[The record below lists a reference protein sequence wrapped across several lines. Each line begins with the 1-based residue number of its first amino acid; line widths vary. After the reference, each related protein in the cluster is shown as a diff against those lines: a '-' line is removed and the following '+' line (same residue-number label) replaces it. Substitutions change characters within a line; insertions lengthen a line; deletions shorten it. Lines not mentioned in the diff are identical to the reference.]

1 MVQRSGQPG
10 PLPPGELLRMSA
22 PVSTMAILEAIRQV
36 VGPSRPDQ
44 PIALHE
50 PDFRGTEAW
59 AYVKDCLDTGWVST
73 AGQWVSRFEQELASA
88 TGAAHA
94 VAVTNGTVALR
105 LALHLVGVG
114 PGDEVLLPPLSFVAT
129 ANAVAH
135 LGAVPHFVDVEPTTL
150 AMDPSALAERLKL
163 VAEWRDG
170 QLLNRQTGR
179 RLAALLPVH
188 VFGHPADGMALRQVA
203 DTWGLPLVEDAAEA
217 LGSWRGD
224 THCGLFGAVGTLSFN
239 GNKLIT
245 TGGGGA
251 LLTNDA
257 ELSQRARHLSTTAKL
272 PHPWAFEHDAVGW
285 NDRLPNLNA
294 ALGVAQLE
302 DLERRLEAKRQL
314 AQRYTA
320 AVASLEG
327 VELVEQPTG
336 CRSNHWLTSLR
347 FTAAEPLEAEGQRL
361 QLLDAAYAAGLL
373 LRPVWRLLHQL
384 PMYAAAPRSVLS
396 VAEDQAMRLV
406 NLPSSPQLLQ

>member
-1 MVQRSGQPG
+1 
-10 PLPPGELLRMSA
+10 MSEIA
-22 PVSTMAILEAIRQV
+22 STAEILKAIQQV
-36 VGPSRPDQ
+36 VGRGSPDQ

-50 PDFRGTEAW
+50 PDFQGTEAW
-59 AYVKDCLDTGWVST
+59 SYVKDCLDTGWVST
-73 AGQWVSRFEQELASA
+73 AGQWVRRFEQELTCC

-150 AMDPSALAERLKL
+150 AMDPAALAKRMEVL
-163 VAEWRDG
+163 AECRNG
-170 QLLNRQTGR
+170 QLINRETGR
-179 RLAALLPVH
+179 RLAAVLPVH
-188 VFGHPADGMALRQVA
+188 VFGLPADGVALRQVA
-203 DTWGLPLVEDAAEA
+203 DAWELPLVEDAAEA
-217 LGSWRGD
+217 LGSWRGE

-251 LLTNDA
+251 LLTNDI
-257 ELSQRARHLSTTAKL
+257 ELAQRARHLSTTAKL

-285 NDRLPNLNA
+285 NDRLPNINA

-302 DLERRLEAKRQL
+302 DLERRLQAKRKL
-314 AQRYTA
+314 AERYTA
-320 AVASLEG
+320 AFAELEG
-327 VELVEQPTG
+327 IELVPEPEG
-336 CRSNHWLTSLR
+336 CRSNHWLVTLR
-347 FTAAEPLEAEGQRL
+347 FTASDPSEAERHRL
-361 QLLDAAYAAGLL
+361 QVLQAAHEAGLL
-373 LRPVWRLLHQL
+373 LRPVWKSLHQL
-384 PMYAAAPRSVLS
+384 PMYAAAARGELR
-396 VAEDQAMRLV
+396 VAEDQAQRLV
-406 NLPSSPQLLQ
+406 NLPSSPQLLR

>member
-1 MVQRSGQPG
+1 
-10 PLPPGELLRMSA
+10 MSA
-22 PVSTMAILEAIRQV
+22 AVSTKAILEAIQQV
-36 VGPSRPDQ
+36 VGPSGLGQ
-44 PIALHE
+44 PIPLHE

-59 AYVKDCLDTGWVST
+59 TYVKDCLDTGWVST

-150 AMDPSALAERLKL
+150 GMDPAALAERLEQL
-163 VAEWRDG
+163 AERRVG

-179 RLAALLPVH
+179 RLAAVLPVH
-188 VFGHPADGMALRQVA
+188 VFGHPADAMALRQVA
-203 DTWGLPLVEDAAEA
+203 DAWGLPLVEDAAEA

-224 THCGLFGAVGTLSFN
+224 THCGLFGTVGTLSFN

-257 ELSQRARHLSTTAKL
+257 EMAQRARHLSTTAKL

-314 AQRYTA
+314 AKRYGA
-320 AVASLEG
+320 AVTSLEG
-327 VELVEQPTG
+327 VELVEAPVG
-336 CRSNHWLTSLR
+336 CRSNHWLVTLR
-347 FTAAEPLEAEGQRL
+347 FTAADPSEAERQRL
-361 QLLDAAYAAGLL
+361 QLLEAVHAAGLL
-373 LRPVWRLLHQL
+373 LRPVWQLLYQL
-384 PMYAAAPRSVLS
+384 PMYAQVPRGRLT
-396 VAEDQAMRLV
+396 VAEDQACRLL
-406 NLPSSPQLLQ
+406 NLPSSPQLLAGWSP